1 MENFR
6 SLIIDIYL
14 SSRLPNFQGVLQ
26 EGVNKRS
33 KCSYYDGKF
42 CNVVKTKDPVLISW
56 EVSDRIV
63 PHPIMC
69 YLCPY
74 YSSGAESKVITSL
87 LQLLRD
93 YVSMRNGIEREIY
106 NLESRTTEMLYSSI
120 VLRRRRQE
128 LISILNEVQSKI
140 ELIKL
145 LIKYEEENHV

>member
-1 MENFR
+1 
-6 SLIIDIYL
+6 
-14 SSRLPNFQGVLQ
+14 
-26 EGVNKRS
+26 
-33 KCSYYDGKF
+33 
-42 CNVVKTKDPVLISW
+42 
-56 EVSDRIV
+56 
-63 PHPIMC
+63 MC